1 MPRGAR
7 RWQLTRHQ
15 AAARTVYHRA
25 AEAHT
30 GHPMSRIGLVLGA
43 GGIAGH
49 AFHAAVL
56 DALAA
61 TTGWDPASA
70 DVVVGT
76 SAGSAVAALIRGG
89 MSPAD
94 IARRAAG
101 EPLSAAGARLGARAG
116 NGRVPPPAE
125 ERHAVGART
134 GRDGNGGGGRS
145 LVAALAPSAPRR
157 FLHAALQPWNA
168 RLGTLAAAALPEGR
182 VPTARVVEGLR
193 RIYPDET
200 WPTADL
206 WICAVRLNDGR
217 RVVFG
222 RDPGSTAQASVP
234 DAVAA
239 SCAIPAFFTPVRIG
253 GVRHV
258 DGGAWSP
265 SNADVLAGRG
275 LDLVLVISPMSA
287 RRTIPI
293 TSVDGAVRAACRLQ
307 LTQEVLR
314 LRRRGTPVVVLEP
327 GDREL
332 AAMGSSAQAMDPERG
347 PAIVHTVRESM
358 RQRLRQPELRDR
370 LRALRG

>member
-1 MPRGAR
+1 
-7 RWQLTRHQ
+7 
-15 AAARTVYHRA
+15 
-25 AEAHT
+25 
-30 GHPMSRIGLVLGA
+30 MSRIGLVFGA

-49 AFHAAVL
+49 AYHAGVL

-61 TTGWDPASA
+61 TTGWDPADA

-76 SAGSAVAALIRGG
+76 SAGSAVAALLRGG

-101 EPLSAAGARLGARAG
+101 EPLSAAGARLGTRTGSNRTA
-116 NGRVPPPAE
+116 PPHDTDD
-125 ERHAVGART
+125 RHAVGAR
-134 GRDGNGGGGRS
+134 NGGGGAGRA
-145 LVAALAPSAPRR
+145 LVHALAPSAPRR

-182 VPTARVVEGLR
+182 VPTDRVIEGLR
-193 RIYPDET
+193 RIYPEQA
-200 WPTADL
+200 WPAAAL
-206 WICAVRLNDGR
+206 WICAVRLHDGR

-222 RDPGSTAQASVP
+222 RDPGSTAEASVP

-275 LDLVLVISPMSA
+275 LDLVIVLSPMSA

-314 LRRRGTPVVVLEP
+314 VRHRGTPVVVLEP

-347 PAIVHTVRESM
+347 PAIMRTVRETM
-358 RQRLRQPELRDR
+358 RQRLRQPELRER

>member
-1 MPRGAR
+1 
-7 RWQLTRHQ
+7 
-15 AAARTVYHRA
+15 
-25 AEAHT
+25 
-30 GHPMSRIGLVLGA
+30 
-43 GGIAGH
+43 
-49 AFHAAVL
+49 
-56 DALAA
+56 
-61 TTGWDPASA
+61 
-70 DVVVGT
+70 
-76 SAGSAVAALIRGG
+76 
-89 MSPAD
+89 
-94 IARRAAG
+94 
-101 EPLSAAGARLGARAG
+101 
-116 NGRVPPPAE
+116 
-125 ERHAVGART
+125 VGAR
-134 GRDGNGGGGRS
+134 NGGGGAGRA
-145 LVAALAPSAPRR
+145 LVHALAPSAPRR

-182 VPTARVVEGLR
+182 VPTDRVIEGLR
-193 RIYPDET
+193 RIYPDQA
-200 WPTADL
+200 WPAAAL
-206 WICAVRLNDGR
+206 WICAVRLHDGR

-222 RDPGSTAQASVP
+222 RDPGSTAEASVP

-239 SCAIPAFFTPVRIG
+239 SCAIPAFFIPVRIG

-275 LDLVLVISPMSA
+275 LDLVIVLSPMSA

-314 LRRRGTPVVVLEP
+314 VRHRGTPVVVLEP

-347 PAIVHTVRESM
+347 PAIVRTVRETM
-358 RQRLRQPELRDR
+358 RQRLRQPELRER